1 MPMMTPP
8 PIVAASTK
16 VQVPGKGYYDYFTAD
31 GKRRR
36 IYAAHSGARELVVID
51 ADSKRVLRTVRVGPL
66 HGVAVNPENGHVF
79 TGNGTD
85 KSVSEVDPVAGRVL
99 RTVRVGGPVDAIA
112 YDPATK
118 HIYADE
124 DDGSHLYVI
133 DARSMTLL
141 KTLTLPAKKL
151 EYLAVNPRT
160 HTLYQNLTDV
170 REIAAIDGTTLSVKR
185 VMPTPL
191 LKGNHPLIFD
201 AADDAIIDIG
211 ENGKLGVYST
221 QGKLLHQAN
230 FPGKVDQCSFSAR
243 RRLLACFGTSLTLF
257 SIRAGGTPLL
267 IGQRKIARG
276 MHTGT
281 FDPRNGNIWV
291 GWPEGGRSYAQA
303 FRLASPKS

>member
-8 PIVAASTK
+8 PIVAASAK
-16 VQVPGKGYYDYFTAD
+16 VLVPGKGYYDYFTAD
-31 GKRRR
+31 GARRR

-66 HGVAVNPENGHVF
+66 HGVAVNPSNGHVF

-99 RTVRVGGPVDAIA
+99 RTVKVGGPVDAIA

-133 DARSMTLL
+133 DASSMRLL

-160 HTLYQNLTDV
+160 HTLYQNLTD
-170 REIAAIDGTTLSVKR
+170 RRAIAAIDGRTLEVKR

-201 AADDAIIDIG
+201 AADDAIIDVG

-221 QGKLLHQAN
+221 SGALLHEATY
-230 FPGKVDQCSFSAR
+230 PGGVDQCSFSAR

-257 SIRAGGTPLL
+257 SIRAGGVPEL
-267 IGQRKIARG
+267 IGQKKIARG

-281 FDPRNGNIWV
+281 IDPKNGDIWV
-291 GWPEGGRSYAQA
+291 GWPEGDRAYVEA
-303 FRLASPKS
+303 FALAPKRP